1 MSVDEYFASR
11 RVVEKAQLV
20 EDRALASTR
29 APHDGD
35 EFAVVRRKVDTLQD
49 LRDDVAVLERP
60 REIFCLDHR
69 SISTENRV
77 ERILPDYHPRRDV
90 AGDERGN
97 DEEPDAEEGLVERR
111 DKNAVAK
118 GKIYRVRRERGDEK
132 TVHEKEADGR
142 TEEGVKYRLEYVR
155 HLDGVAADADALQD
169 ADVLATRER
178 VDEDDDE
185 YGDGRDN
192 EPDGGERV
200 AEHVEGRDDILEE
213 FRLGVLVG
221 LDLGVPV
228 HAATLQRV
236 AHCHGIAPRL
246 QLYGYFAHVAVGA
259 AYDAPELRV
268 EHEGAQRYLVHLAFD
283 DAFDRDFARYIAH
296 FETYLRADADIVE
309 RRECGCLNGHVLLE
323 EVMAE
328 HYLVVITL
336 FEERAFNDIF
346 GYAGHCIFLL
356 RVDARNLARRGI
368 RLVGILARLVVGLQG
383 PALPVARR
391 DGLYFRHAFDECD
404 DIGTVLDVGFV
415 GEGRDDDIARV
426 FRADLVDGTLDEPHK
441 NAGNNDEVEEGQYHH
456 EDDEAGRPQRGAPYL
471 TDCKVETYLDVEG
484 REHVTSRRARRRR
497 RRRAPRVSRYCPS
510 STLRPAR
517 LLDRLSRR
525 RVLPARTFCR
535 PARSRCPVG
544 RSRHL

>member
-1 MSVDEYFASR
+1 MMETNSPSR
-11 RVVEKAQLV
+11 AMKSIPLRTWVMTSPFLKDRVRFFVCIIVRLRSLQVLIAAQ
-20 EDRALASTR
+20 DR
-29 APHDGD
+29 
-35 EFAVVRRKVDTLQD
+35 
-49 LRDDVAVLERP
+49 
-60 REIFCLDHR
+60 I
-69 SISTENRV
+69 
-77 ERILPDYHPRRDV
+77 ERILPDYHPRGNV
-90 AGDERGN
+90 AGDESGN
-97 DEEPDAEEGLVERR
+97 DEEPDAEEGLVGRR
-111 DKNAVAK
+111 DENAVAE
-118 GKIYRVRRERGDEK
+118 GKIYRMRRERGDEK
-132 TVHEKEADGR
+132 TVHEKEPDGR
-142 TEEGVKYRLEYVR
+142 TEESVKNRLKYVR
-155 HLDGVAADADALQD
+155 HFDGLAVDADAFQD
-169 ADVLATRER
+169 ADVLAARKR
-178 VDEDDDE
+178 IDKDDDE
-185 YGDGRDN
+185 YRDGRDD
-192 EPDGGERV
+192 EPDGRERV
-200 AEHVEGRDDILEE
+200 AEHVEGRDDVLEE

-246 QLYGYFAHVAVGA
+246 QLDGNLAHVAVGA

-268 EHEGAQRYLVHLAFD
+268 EHEGAQRYLVHLALD

-356 RVDARNLARRGI
+356 RVDARNLARRGL

-391 DGLYFRHAFDECD
+391 DGRYFRHAFDECD
-404 DIGTVLDVGFV
+404 DIGTVLDVRLV
-415 GEGRDDDIARV
+415 VECRDDDVARV
-426 FRADLVDGTLDEPHK
+426 LRADLVDGTLDKPHK
-441 NAGNNDEVEEGQYHH
+441 DAGNDNEVEEGQYHH
-456 EDDEAGRPQRGAPYL
+456 ENDEAGRPQRSAPYL
-471 TDCKVETYLDVEG
+471 AKRKIQTYLDVEG

-497 RRRAPRVSRYCPS
+497 RRRAPRVSQYCPS

-517 LLDRLSRR
+517 LRDRFSRR
-525 RVLPARTFCR
+525 RFLPARTFCR

-544 RSRHL
+544 RSRHLRACQ